1 MTKTKI
7 LFGDVNKINPWLEDS
22 HLMLDKIMKIVER
35 EREREREIVLVIDL
49 LTKKFS
55 IFILFYALL
64 IA

>member
-35 EREREREIVLVIDL
+35 ERERERDCARDRPIN
-49 LTKKFS
+49 
-55 IFILFYALL
+55 
-64 IA
+64 

>member
-35 EREREREIVLVIDL
+35 EREIVLVIDL

-55 IFILFYALL
+55 ILILFYALL

>member
-35 EREREREIVLVIDL
+35 EREIVLVIDL
-49 LTKKFS
+49 LTKKLS
-55 IFILFYALL
+55 ILILFYALL